1 MASDDV
7 PYVELE
13 IPARYKMKR
22 ALKGEDDSLKY
33 SYEAWRVLRVDPDA
47 SEVTTISNSASDD
60 YKTERNAKKQAASCN
75 RWWTRGNNCVYVAR
89 KCRITV
95 EPIEN

>member
-1 MASDDV
+1 MASDDI

-33 SYEAWRVLRVDPDA
+33 SYEAWRVLCVDPDTG
-47 SEVTTISNSASDD
+47 EVVTMSNSSCDD
-60 YKTERNAKKQAASCN
+60 YKTERNAKKQSAFYN
-75 RWWTRGNNCVYVAR
+75 KWWTRGNNYVYVAR
-89 KCRITV
+89 KCRITI
-95 EPIEN
+95 EPIEK